1 MITAPVP
8 WYSSVQFIFANVLL
22 ARSFS
27 QDVTGRVHAILNNT
41 YMFGKNSLSHMAKAN
56 FKVDGRFSEL
66 CCSYFLLH
74 RKSLYLQVQVE
85 VDHLCIYQLV
95 YQNVMKLLIVH
106 IIVRN

>member
-1 MITAPVP
+1 MTKDDNRSCPMVLLSAV
-8 WYSSVQFIFANVLL
+8 YIFANVLL

-41 YMFGKNSLSHMAKAN
+41 YMFAKNSLSHMAKAN

-74 RKSLYLQVQVE
+74 RKISVPTSAG
-85 VDHLCIYQLV
+85 
-95 YQNVMKLLIVH
+95 
-106 IIVRN
+106 